1 MTWCLPLAGWLSSRG
16 FPPPWKTTNRSM
28 IMDRTYG
35 SPRFMLGFASL
46 FLLSSS
52 VCSQHIKLSFGISC
66 SGVLSFCGT
75 YKLLYFV
82 WSPRHTRIYIY
93 KYTYYFEILSDMFS
107 DILFYLAF
115 KFWHS
120 ISGKVAIV
128 CLCPGFCRILCWN
141 LENLSRFNWF

>member
-1 MTWCLPLAGWLSSRG
+1 
-16 FPPPWKTTNRSM
+16 M

-66 SGVLSFCGT
+66 SGVLSFWGT

-82 WSPRHTRIYIY
+82 WSPRLTHVYIYIHIHL
-93 KYTYYFEILSDMFS
+93 YTYTYIIWIL
-107 DILFYLAF
+107 IWHV
-115 KFWHS
+115 FWHS
-120 ISGKVAIV
+120 ILFGIQILAFYQWQGRHRVPVSGLLQDPLLKSREPQQVQ
-128 CLCPGFCRILCWN
+128 LILIMCFLKHLKHPVW
-141 LENLSRFNWF
+141 